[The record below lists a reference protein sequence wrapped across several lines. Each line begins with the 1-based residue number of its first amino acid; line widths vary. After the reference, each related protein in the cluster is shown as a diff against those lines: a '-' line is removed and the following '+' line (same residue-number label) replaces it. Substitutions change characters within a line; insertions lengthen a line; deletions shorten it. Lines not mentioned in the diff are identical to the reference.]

1 MKLLCYSSSL
11 KPALKGIKTI
21 KTCLRIL
28 VKLSLLLVIQLEVA
42 IKIKMTRLWLTQR
55 PKSRCC
61 VKRNVIWDMVLWM
74 PSIAGLWNGDSQEK
88 KKKKKRSYMRQTS
101 RGHLVLC
108 LKAESTNLLSFLP
121 DAYLT
126 CSENSPEILRL
137 P

>member
-1 MKLLCYSSSL
+1 MANPKTQVQVLRKEKCY
-11 KPALKGIKTI
+11 
-21 KTCLRIL
+21 LRHGTL
-28 VKLSLLLVIQLEVA
+28 DAFNCRFVKWRFTE
-42 IKIKMTRLWLTQR
+42 
-55 PKSRCC
+55 
-61 VKRNVIWDMVLWM
+61 
-74 PSIAGLWNGDSQEK
+74 

-108 LKAESTNLLSFLP
+108 LKAESTNLSFLP

>member
-1 MKLLCYSSSL
+1 MANPKTQVQVLRKEKCY
-11 KPALKGIKTI
+11 
-21 KTCLRIL
+21 LRHGTL
-28 VKLSLLLVIQLEVA
+28 DAFNCRFVKWRFTE
-42 IKIKMTRLWLTQR
+42 
-55 PKSRCC
+55 
-61 VKRNVIWDMVLWM
+61 
-74 PSIAGLWNGDSQEK
+74 
-88 KKKKKRSYMRQTS
+88 KKKKRSYMRQTS